1 MQSEDSSANRRAV
14 FHFIDGSHL
23 AVEWPKKMNDSS
35 RELAAALREVAGTSQ
50 FAAEVDGKVM
60 IVQMANVKYFEVI
73 PAPERLPIEWIRG
86 ARQIKEG

>member
-1 MQSEDSSANRRAV
+1 MQTHDTAADRRAV

-23 AVEWPKKMNDSS
+23 TLEWPKKIADSS
-35 RELAAALREVAGTSQ
+35 RELAAALRDVAGTSQ

-60 IVQMANVKYFEVI
+60 VIQMANVKYFEVI

-86 ARQIKEG
+86 ARQVKGD

>member
-1 MQSEDSSANRRAV
+1 MDNQDTATNRRAV

-23 AVEWPKKMNDSS
+23 SLEWPKKMDDSS
-35 RELAAALREVAGTSQ
+35 RELATALREVAGTSQ
-50 FAAEVDGKVM
+50 FAAEVDGKIMV
-60 IVQMANVKYFEVI
+60 IQMANVKYFEVI